1 MELPEVIAL
10 ATQALAFVLQLSL
23 PVVLAAAITGVL
35 VSLLQALTQVQ
46 DQTLPFA
53 FKLIAVTAALFFT
66 LQTIGTDLLLFTNLV
81 FDRVAEVA
89 R

>member
-1 MELPEVIAL
+1 MDLPEVVAL

-23 PVVLAAAITGVL
+23 PVVLAAAVTGVL
-35 VSLLQALTQVQ
+35 ISLLQALTQIQ

-53 FKLIAVTAALFFT
+53 FKLIAVTAVLFLT
-66 LQTIGTDLLLFTNLV
+66 LQTIGSELLLFTNLV
-81 FDRVAEVA
+81 FERVEEVA